1 MKKLIFFVIVI
12 ALACNNQ
19 VEQQQDKGQALQ
31 KAEIFPV
38 KSFFAGQIHLVD
50 SLQLPVFKYVTHDNK
65 TDSMLISLSEFSI
78 LASEF
83 MEPDISLPSLSQYY
97 KETGFAD
104 QSIPSVTLNYSTTN
118 KDLETQRMDVVI
130 NPNPVLND
138 KVKSI
143 YIERITNSKN
153 ASVLKKLYWKA
164 NKHFQIITFMQSGN
178 QQATISRLKVVWD
191 NFE

>member
-1 MKKLIFFVIVI
+1 MKKLIYFAIVI

-19 VEQQQDKGQALQ
+19 VEQHQDKGQALQ

-83 MEPDISLPSLSQYY
+83 MEPDISLPSLSRYY

-118 KDLETQRMDVVI
+118 KDIETQRMDVVI

-178 QQATISRLKVVWD
+178 EQATISRLKVVWD